1 MGDILNFRAFRFLV
15 LSTALLSFFAADAVA
30 APGGGRGKSRPP
42 IVSVMEAIKRGVRS
56 QLTVVGTVDPYRK
69 SSVSSE
75 IEGRVKSVPL
85 RGGDPTVAGK
95 TVIAALERSDLEID
109 LQIEK
114 AELAKAR
121 QDYLRLKSG
130 SRPEEIQVYRSRL
143 EERKAELDRDELEF
157 KRAEDLLRKKILNK
171 ASYDQAVAKFHVSKS
186 KYIEEQSNLRI
197 SEIGPRK
204 EEIARAR
211 AEVARMKAKVA
222 SIQDKLRKAVIR
234 SPLTGFLTEKT
245 VEVGQWVAKGGQV
258 GEVVEI
264 RKLLVRAPVSERQ
277 ISYVTVGDSARVR
290 LDAIPGRVF
299 TGLIARVIPKADTKS
314 RTFPVEVEL
323 DNTKDYAIKAGM
335 FARII
340 LEYGASKQAILVP
353 KDALLI
359 RPRGVSVFVFE
370 EGKVREVSFSPGRT
384 VDSFVEVPGGL
395 IQPGMQVVV
404 QGNEKLRNGMA
415 VSLRGQGR
423 RPGGKPG
430 AGKPGRGKPG
440 RGKPAAGGEKKGR
453 QG

>member
-1 MGDILNFRAFRFLV
+1 MFLG
-15 LSTALLSFFAADAVA
+15 ALLSFFAAGAIA
-30 APGGGRGKSRPP
+30 APGGKRGKSRPP
-42 IVSVMEAIKRGVRS
+42 IVSVKKAFKRVVRS

-69 SSVSSE
+69 SRVSSE

-85 RGGDPTVAGK
+85 REGDPVVAGK

-109 LQIEK
+109 IRIEK
-114 AELAKAR
+114 AELSKAR

-157 KRAEDLLRKKILNK
+157 KRAEDLLRRKILNK
-171 ASYDQAVAKFHVSKS
+171 ASYDQAAAKFQVSKS
-186 KYIEEQSNLRI
+186 KYVEVQSNLRM

-204 EEIARAR
+204 EEIARAS
-211 AEVARMKAKVA
+211 AEVSRMRAKVA
-222 SIQDKLRKAVIR
+222 SIQDKLLKAVIR
-234 SPLTGFLTEKT
+234 SPLTGFLTEKL

-264 RKLLVRAPVSERQ
+264 RKLLVRAPVSERHV
-277 ISYVTVGDSARVR
+277 SFVTVGDSARVK

-299 TGLIARVIPKADTKS
+299 TGLVARVIPKADTKS

-340 LEYGASKQAILVP
+340 LEYGVSRQVVLIP

-359 RPRGVSVFVFE
+359 RPRGVSVFVLE
-370 EGKVREVSFSPGRT
+370 KGKVREVSFLPGRK
-384 VDSFVEVPGGL
+384 VDSFIEVPGGL
-395 IQPGMQVVV
+395 IKPGMQVVV

-415 VSLRGQGR
+415 VSLGRKRR
-423 RPGGKPG
+423 RPGGKRGRGSKPG
-430 AGKPGRGKPG
+430 AGKP
-440 RGKPAAGGEKKGR
+440 AAGGKKKSR

>member
-1 MGDILNFRAFRFLV
+1 MNFRKFRFLV
-15 LSTALLSFFAADAVA
+15 VLTSLVSLFAVDALA
-30 APGGGRGKSRPP
+30 APGGRGRKRRPP
-42 IVSVMEAIKRGVRS
+42 VVSVKKVIERGVRS

-69 SSVSSE
+69 SRVSSE

-85 RGGDPTVAGK
+85 REGDPVVAGK

-109 LQIEK
+109 LRIEK

-143 EERKAELDRDELEF
+143 KERKAELDRDELGF
-157 KRAEDLLRKKILNK
+157 KRVEDLYRKKILDK
-171 ASYDQAVAKFHVSKS
+171 ASYDQAVAKLQVSKS

-204 EEIARAR
+204 EEVARAN
-211 AEVARMKAKVA
+211 AEVARMRAKVA
-222 SIQDKLRKAVIR
+222 FIQDKLRKAVIR
-234 SPLTGFLTEKT
+234 SPLSGFLTEKL

-258 GEVVEI
+258 GEVVET

-277 ISYVTVGDSARVR
+277 ISYVIVGDSARVK

-299 TGLIARVIPKADTKS
+299 TGLIARIIPKGDTKS

-323 DNTKDYAIKAGM
+323 DNTKNYEIKTGM

-340 LEYGASKQAILVP
+340 LEYGDSKQAVLVP

-359 RPRGVSVFVFE
+359 RPRGVSIFIFE
-370 EGKVREVSFSPGRT
+370 KGKVREVSFLPGRN
-384 VDSFVEVPGGL
+384 VDSLVEVPGGL
-395 IQPGMQVVV
+395 VKPGMKVVV

-415 VSLRGQGR
+415 VSLRGKGGR
-423 RPGGKPG
+423 RGGRPG
-430 AGKPGRGKPG
+430 AGKPGS
-440 RGKPAAGGEKKGR
+440 GKPAAGGKKKGS